1 MMKKTYT
8 FLAAILFAIPFNATN
23 IIPKDTT
30 KVIDIEEVV
39 VIASPKENTKLRQLP
54 VAASLISQKE
64 MQEYQINS
72 LKGVSNSYPIS
83 SFPITVHDSHPLSIS
98 VASEPESILRR

>member
-64 MQEYQINS
+64 MQE
-72 LKGVSNSYPIS
+72 
-83 SFPITVHDSHPLSIS
+83 
-98 VASEPESILRR
+98 SILRR